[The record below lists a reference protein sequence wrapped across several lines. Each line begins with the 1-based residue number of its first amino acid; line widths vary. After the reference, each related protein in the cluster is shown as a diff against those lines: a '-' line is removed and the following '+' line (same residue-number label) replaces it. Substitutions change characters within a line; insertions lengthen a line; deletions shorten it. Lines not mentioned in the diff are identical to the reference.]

1 MRWVWVK
8 EPSFSATSAEGM
20 KKTSV
25 PHSSGFAPSIF
36 QAVAVSIS

>member
-25 PHSSGFAPSIF
+25 AHSSGFTPSIF